1 MPEKFVVDGESVRG
15 LANLLEET
23 GLTEIEYQVGTQR
36 IRVVRAGVQT
46 SIPHYAPPPPLPSTI
61 HTPHVEISP
70 PSSVSAPPVAPAPQG
85 EVVPSPM
92 VGTIYLSGEAGA
104 APFVKTGD
112 FVKKGDTLLIVE
124 AMKVMNPIR
133 APRDGKVLEICVEDT
148 KPVEFGEPLVILE

>member
-36 IRVVRAGVQT
+36 IRVVRAGIPA
-46 SIPHYAPPPPLPSTI
+46 SIPHYAPPSLPSTI

-70 PSSVSAPPVAPAPQG
+70 PPPAPIPTPQG
-85 EVVPSPM
+85 EAVPSPM
-92 VGTIYLSGEAGA
+92 VGTIYLSGEPGS
-104 APFVKTGD
+104 APFVKAGD

-133 APRDGKVLEICVEDT
+133 APRDGKVLEVCVEDA

>member
-36 IRVVRAGVQT
+36 IRVVRAGVQA
-46 SIPHYAPPPPLPSTI
+46 SVPHYAPPPPPPSTI

-70 PSSVSAPPVAPAPQG
+70 PGAAPTFPPAPQG

-92 VGTIYLSGEAGA
+92 VGTIYLSGEPDS
-104 APFVKTGD
+104 APFVKAGD

-133 APRDGKVLEICVEDT
+133 APRDGKILEVCVEDT